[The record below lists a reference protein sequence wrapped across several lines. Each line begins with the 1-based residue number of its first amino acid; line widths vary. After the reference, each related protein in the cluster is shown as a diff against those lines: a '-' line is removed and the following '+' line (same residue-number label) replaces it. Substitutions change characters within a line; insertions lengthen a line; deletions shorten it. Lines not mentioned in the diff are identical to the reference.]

1 MKAIHIAALAAAVW
15 ASQVGA
21 QTLTD
26 VKAEPAQVKV
36 GETVKATANFEVKNN
51 AINCGIRFNW
61 GDGTNNE
68 DKVNQAQDVPKIMTH
83 QYAQPGTYTIV
94 AEPRQTGSS
103 LKCLGKNKT
112 VVVTV
117 AAAAVA
123 AAPAPAPVASAAKPM
138 AAAAPAAASV
148 CPAGWKLGKAGV
160 NKKTKAFT
168 CSAAANTALP
178 EAKVACPGDLTYFEN
193 AKKGQLGCRK

>member
-1 MKAIHIAALAAAVW
+1 MNTITRCALALT
-15 ASQVGA
+15 ASLALNVGA

-94 AEPRQTGSS
+94 AEPRQTGSA

-117 AAAAVA
+117 AAAPV

-193 AKKGQLGCRK
+193 VKKGQLGCRK